1 MNHGID
7 GVHELVRW
15 GFTLQPAGSGGTEV
29 TQTWD
34 VLPSYADGF
43 AAEGDPVGDLAQRLD
58 GMKAMAQAGMPE
70 TLANLK
76 AEAEA
81 R

>member
-1 MNHGID
+1 MTLGWSCARATARTPPL
-7 GVHELVRW
+7 VHVKKENSTPRVASHDR
-15 GFTLQPAGSGGTEV
+15 
-29 TQTWD
+29 
-34 VLPSYADGF
+34 F